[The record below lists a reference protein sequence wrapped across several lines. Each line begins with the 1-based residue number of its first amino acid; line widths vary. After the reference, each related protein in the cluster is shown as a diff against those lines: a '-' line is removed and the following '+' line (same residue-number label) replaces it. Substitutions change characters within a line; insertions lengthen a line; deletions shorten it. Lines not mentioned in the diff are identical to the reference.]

1 MSRPIPPPDAAYYLP
16 LQPAA
21 DGSER
26 FASTEHTVGPW
37 SDVMQHMSPPSALL
51 VRALQRCA
59 PRPDTRLSRVTVEVL
74 GPVPRADLTVRTHVS
89 RRGRQIEMLIAELSA
104 VDSSGAERV
113 AVRSSAWRM
122 ATIDTAQVAVS
133 TEATLA
139 PRAGGVRHELPP
151 IWVPGYV
158 DTIEWSWLG
167 GFLDDAG
174 PGVAWGNPLVQ
185 VVAGEKP
192 TALESLF
199 AVVDSANGIGSP
211 LDVRE
216 WTFLNTDLSV
226 HLYREPVGEWTGIAA
241 STDVGPD
248 GVGLC
253 SAVLHDELGPVGR
266 SAQILLVR
274 PRPPG

>member
-1 MSRPIPPPDAAYYLP
+1 MSRPIPPADAAYYLP
-16 LQPAA
+16 LDPAT
-21 DGSER
+21 DGAER

-37 SDVMQHMSPPSALL
+37 SEVMQHMSPPSALL
-51 VRALQRCA
+51 VRALQRCD
-59 PRPDTRLSRVTVEVL
+59 PRPSSRLTRVTVEVL
-74 GPVPRADLTVRTHVS
+74 GAVPRAELTVRTHVS
-89 RRGRQIEMLIAELSA
+89 RPGRQVEMLIAELSA
-104 VDSSGAERV
+104 VASSGAERV
-113 AVRSSAWRM
+113 VARASAWRM
-122 ATIDTAQVAVS
+122 ATVDTAQVAVR
-133 TEATLA
+133 TEATL
-139 PRAGGVRHELPP
+139 PGRDGGKQHELPP

-158 DTIEWSWLG
+158 DTIEWSWLD
-167 GFLDDAG
+167 GFLDAPG
-174 PGVAWGNPLVQ
+174 IGVAWGHPRVQ
-185 VVAGEKP
+185 VVAGEHP

-226 HLYREPVGEWTGIAA
+226 HLYREPVGAWTGVAA

-253 SAVLHDELGPVGR
+253 SAVLHDKLGPVGR

-274 PRPPG
+274 PRP